1 MMMSLVLSSA
11 MSVLGAGDSE
21 GLRHVER
28 DVLIPKKMREK
39 AMKLCA
45 DYVKGQFPSFTGIIC
60 DCLSDRTCCSDG
72 CMLHG
77 VAT

>member
-1 MMMSLVLSSA
+1 

-45 DYVKGQFPSFTGIIC
+45 DYVKEFE
-60 DCLSDRTCCSDG
+60 DCVRGRTVSMVWACREPNKHMKECLTS
-72 CMLHG
+72 
-77 VAT
+77 

>member
-1 MMMSLVLSSA
+1 MTVSLVVSSA
-11 MSVLGAGDSE
+11 MSALGTGDSE

-45 DYVKGQFPSFTGIIC
+45 DYVKGQ
-60 DCLSDRTCCSDG
+60 
-72 CMLHG
+72 
-77 VAT
+77 